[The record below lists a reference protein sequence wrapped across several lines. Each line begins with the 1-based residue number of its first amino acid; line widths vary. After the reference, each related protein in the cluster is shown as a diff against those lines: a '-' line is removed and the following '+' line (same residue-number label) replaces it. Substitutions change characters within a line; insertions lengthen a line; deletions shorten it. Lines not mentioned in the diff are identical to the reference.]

1 MSANADKKDSAY
13 DRQLAELETSLRR
26 HENDESML
34 GEVGLAIRNLLAG
47 NGESEAHI
55 RQLLEREHDEG
66 RLRPETYELVE
77 RLLAKIVAEQP
88 AQAAEVAPAHR
99 AVDTVDFDPTVT
111 DAVEAPAPVQEHPQA
126 REPAPAQ
133 QNETP
138 YVDTEVLEEP
148 QEPVAPAPVQ
158 NQLQVGSV
166 LRDRFLLK
174 EVVSEGTMGA
184 VYKAMDRRM
193 AEAGEENPFVA
204 IKVLNTRLS
213 RNADALRALQQ
224 EAAKGRYLSHSNIVR
239 FIDLDREGDEYYL
252 VMEWL
257 EGRSLAKILDSD
269 KGNSLDF
276 ATTMDII
283 RQVGRALT
291 YAHQLG
297 VVHADVKPGNIIV
310 SPDGT
315 VKLIDFG
322 VARVRQKENEG
333 KSRFDPNVMR
343 AGSPA
348 YSSMQVLTGEDP
360 VPADDVFSLACLM
373 YRLIAG
379 HRVFG
384 PRNAADAAQEGMEPQ
399 RPNGLSDGQWNALK
413 KALAYSR
420 VTRFETPQAFLEALS
435 SGKGAPQPAPVPQAV
450 PEAPIVPDQ
459 EVITTGELNIAHDDT
474 THVAL
479 DSPMRAERDPIM
491 FEGEDEPRRSPW
503 RLAVIGTI
511 LVASVFVVVQ
521 TGVIE
526 DIDGLEET
534 IVDIGAYVEDLLPA
548 TESPSIATPDDA
560 PADEF
565 ETLEALPET
574 DVAATTADDAEDNV
588 VEELV
593 IDTGDGTVAEAP
605 EQVAVESPDEA
616 AVAEAIDTPIDAPA
630 DEMMVDAAPEPSL
643 PPPIDFSALP
653 EPDLLL
659 ELKGA
664 EDVVTP
670 VMRVA
675 MLEGDGDIVID
686 LVRVGDLSVELPL
699 TVTEAAPSGQSAAI
713 DVGAYSIQNGGAVNF
728 GLGQPRL
735 RFTMSMPSNN
745 VRAEDRQVLLSIRT
759 DNDSQTELG
768 RISLTLQ
775 DDDMRR
781 FEASLPPNTV
791 GFLENELYVMES
803 DPAVQIDIVRFRP
816 DNSVLEIPYILMDG
830 TATEGEDYFSP
841 GLPVIYFGPGQREA
855 RILIPLGQDGRRE
868 PGENFILELDT
879 FEVPEET
886 NISTRIAVMIRDDD
900 S

>member
-1 MSANADKKDSAY
+1 MSANADKKDTV
-13 DRQLAELETSLRR
+13 DERQLAELETSLRR
-26 HENDESML
+26 HENDETML

-47 NGESEAHI
+47 NGGSEARI
-55 RQLLEREHDEG
+55 KQLLERQHSEG

-77 RLLAKIVAEQP
+77 RLLAKLVAEQP
-88 AQAAEVAPAHR
+88 AEVTGDNAKKATPE
-99 AVDTVDFDPTVT
+99 TVDFDPTAT
-111 DAVEAPAPVQEHPQA
+111 DAVAAPAP
-126 REPAPAQ
+126 APES
-133 QNETP
+133 ETP
-138 YVDTEVLEEP
+138 YVDTEVLGEP
-148 QEPVAPAPVQ
+148 QETVAPAPVL
-158 NQLQVGSV
+158 NQMQVGSV

-174 EVVSEGTMGA
+174 DVIAEGTMGT

-193 AEAGEENPFVA
+193 AETGEEKPFVA
-204 IKVLNTRLS
+204 IKVLNARLS

-224 EAAKGRYLSHSNIVR
+224 EAAKGRCLSHPNIVR
-239 FIDLDREGDEYYL
+239 FIDLDREGDEYFL

-269 KGNSLDF
+269 KGNSLDL

-297 VVHADVKPGNIIV
+297 VVHADVKPGNLII

-373 YRLIAG
+373 YRLVAG

-384 PRNAADAAQEGMEPQ
+384 PRNAADAAHEGMEPQ
-399 RPNGLSDGQWNALK
+399 RPDGLGDGQWNALK

-420 VTRFETPQAFLEALS
+420 VTRYETPQAFLEAFS
-435 SGKGAPQPAPVPQAV
+435 SDKGAPRPAPVV
-450 PEAPIVPDQ
+450 PAAPEIPSAPDE
-459 EVITTGELNIAHDDT
+459 EVITTGEMNIAHDDT

-491 FEGEDEPRRSPW
+491 FEADDEPRRSPW
-503 RLAVIGTI
+503 RLAVIATI
-511 LVASVFVVVQ
+511 IVASVFVVVQ
-521 TGVIE
+521 TGVID
-526 DIDGLEET
+526 DIDGLEST
-534 IVDIGAYVEDLLPA
+534 LDDLGAYVEDILPTEDPRTPA
-548 TESPSIATPDDA
+548 TPADA
-560 PADEF
+560 PADEI

-574 DVAATTADDAEDNV
+574 DVAETTADDGADNV

-593 IDTGDGTVAEAP
+593 IDTGEGTVAERP
-605 EQVAVESPDEA
+605 IEA
-616 AVAEAIDTPIDAPA
+616 AEPAAVDAAAEEVVPEPTGAPL
-630 DEMMVDAAPEPSL
+630 EETMVDAAAEPSL

-653 EPDLLL
+653 APDLLL
-659 ELKGA
+659 ELKSA
-664 EDVVTP
+664 DDVVTP

-686 LVRVGDLSVELPL
+686 LVRAGDLSSELPL
-699 TVTEAAPSGQSAAI
+699 TVVEATPAGQSSAI
-713 DVGAYSIQNGGAVNF
+713 DVGAYSIQNGGAVTF

-735 RFTMSMPSNN
+735 RFTMSMPSND
-745 VRAEDRQVLLSIRT
+745 VRAEDRQVLLSIRS
-759 DNDSQTELG
+759 DDQAQTELG

-791 GFLENELYVMES
+791 GFLENEKYVMES

-879 FEVPEET
+879 FEVSEET